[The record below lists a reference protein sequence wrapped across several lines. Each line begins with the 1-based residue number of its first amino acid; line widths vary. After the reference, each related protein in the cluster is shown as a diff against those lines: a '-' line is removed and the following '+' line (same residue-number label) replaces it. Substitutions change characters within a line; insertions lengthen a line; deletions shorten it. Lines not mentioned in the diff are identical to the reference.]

1 MPEAYPDDASGR
13 GENVRIEIDDW
24 LTAIVFVVVV
34 LGILF
39 ALMYQAARLAVT
51 DLPGLARFS
60 CLPEQDGDATRFT
73 LQNTG
78 TGPAFDVAIRSG
90 RAPRRQP
97 FARTP
102 LLAPGASLTWELSP
116 AAPVPAPPGADAS
129 APDQIVE
136 WLSIEWR
143 RGPAGSGRWT
153 RLPVRIPTGL
163 IAR

>member
-1 MPEAYPDDASGR
+1 M
-13 GENVRIEIDDW
+13 RIEIDDW
-24 LTAIVFVVVV
+24 LTAIVFILVV

-39 ALMYQAARLAVT
+39 ALMYQAARLAVA
-51 DLPGLARFS
+51 DLPSAARFS

-73 LQNTG
+73 LLNTG
-78 TGPAFDVAIRSG
+78 TGPAFDIAVRSG
-90 RAPRRQP
+90 RAPRSQP

-102 LLAPGASLTWELSP
+102 LLAPGATLTWELSP
-116 AAPVPAPPGADAS
+116 ADPATVDAA

-143 RGPAGSGRWT
+143 REPAGSGRWT
-153 RLPVRIPTGL
+153 QLPVRISQGL